1 MLAFL
6 NFQNKQRRRRGR
18 EGDRDRDKEK
28 KTERNRD
35 RKRDRKK
42 DTGRDPEK
50 QTERD
55 RVLTEIWKFFQ
66 CLFSA
71 SGFFFGNFMEKLFC
85 EYKASSFA
93 FIRM

>member
-6 NFQNKQRRRRGR
+6 SFQNKQKRRRGR
-18 EGDRDRDKEK
+18 DRDRDREK

-35 RKRDRKK
+35 RKKEN
-42 DTGRDPEK
+42 TGRDPEK

-71 SGFFFGNFMEKLFC
+71 SGFFFGNFTEKLFC
-85 EYKASSFA
+85 EYKASSFS
-93 FIRM
+93 FIGM